1 MKTYSTTIRLVYDI
15 ACKFLEENKITF
27 KTWFEDAGCTIYHID
42 VLDRTEEFD
51 EWIAKHNTL

>member
-1 MKTYSTTIRLVYDI
+1 MKTYSTTIRLVYNI

-27 KTWFEDAGCTIYHID
+27 KTWFEDAGYTIYHID